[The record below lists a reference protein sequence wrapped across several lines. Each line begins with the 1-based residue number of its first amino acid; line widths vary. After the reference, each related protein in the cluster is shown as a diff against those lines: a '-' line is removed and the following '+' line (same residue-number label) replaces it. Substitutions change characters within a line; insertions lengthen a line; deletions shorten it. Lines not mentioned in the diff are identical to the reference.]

1 MAVFDL
7 SHIKEVEKATKLQNK
22 SLFFKSALLILTVST
37 KASHSTNL
45 FCSFSHYQAPNHT
58 QPTISLDSLR
68 RRANARN
75 VSFRIFL
82 RWLTV
87 YIINPVESRFIW
99 LVLRENSG
107 SKATKTWYDC
117 LYSNIVLLV
126 RADVPSCI
134 FMPFSQLNSFYL
146 LVHLLRTK
154 IQRIHK
160 YPYSEGKLVLV
171 TSSAGSCVLSSRN
184 SL

>member
-45 FCSFSHYQAPNHT
+45 FCSFSHYQAQNHT

-82 RWLTV
+82 RWPTV
-87 YIINPVESRFIW
+87 YIINPV
-99 LVLRENSG
+99 
-107 SKATKTWYDC
+107 D
-117 LYSNIVLLV
+117 
-126 RADVPSCI
+126 
-134 FMPFSQLNSFYL
+134 
-146 LVHLLRTK
+146 RTK
-154 IQRIHK
+154 LSWNKLKLARTRVAIHLICFTWKQWFKGNENTVRLFVFKHCSLGARRRTELYIYAIFPAQRLLFAR
-160 YPYSEGKLVLV
+160 SLVE
-171 TSSAGSCVLSSRN
+171 N
-184 SL
+184 